1 MKCIIPS
8 GNIKIIAKAIQML
21 AKIGEEMFVVPQED
35 CLSLRS
41 VNGANSAFSDVSFY
55 DNYFSY
61 YAYENSENSES
72 LKCKIPIKSALAV
85 FKIASVLDKQIESC
99 QIELQPNAEKL
110 KIVLK
115 YKNNVMK
122 THLLTIIDSETIK
135 ANYKKDGTA
144 NQVCIQPK
152 VLNDVV
158 QNFQQNLIEIT
169 FEVQKDKAL
178 IRSYIDENSNIIE
191 SRTQLVFG
199 GGEFDSYAIEFETTI
214 TFCLKELRAILHFS
228 EALQHPIEIYFDR
241 PGKPVVFICKSDTL
255 ETNLV
260 LATLNPETDSVSQ
273 STASSRPTVL
283 PKKATTRRAPAK
295 KGVKSLSKNSFN
307 GTRKNATETNAGS
320 TESPGRIS
328 DVSDTPRFNA
338 GRKSSS
344 SSRTCTPK
352 VNSERSIIS
361 NREIVSSTEHISS
374 SPLLKRKSE
383 STNPVDCDNDDLIQ
397 NSPPRHASK
406 KAKLIFKRCFQT
418 TLDPQS
424 ISGNNDVEVEDS
436 GEED

>member
-307 GTRKNATETNAGS
+307 
-320 TESPGRIS
+320 
-328 DVSDTPRFNA
+328 DTPRFNA